1 MNAIVTKYLATV
13 EQHIDATHSLSDV
26 VKKFAPTYNAMT
38 QEQQLD
44 VRDALVK
51 LIARKKKVEYK
62 IGEKGAVKGRLT
74 FERGSAPMSM
84 LNYYLPAKRIVE
96 KSSTTSNQVDTRAK
110 RADSII
116 RDESTKRDVD
126 KLVADIYAAW
136 ARKQAKKA
144 AK

>member
-1 MNAIVTKYLATV
+1 MLAIVQTYLTIV
-13 EQHIDATHSLSDV
+13 EQHIDATHNLSDV

-44 VRDALVK
+44 VRDELVK

-84 LNYYLPAKRIVE
+84 LNYYLPAKRVVE
-96 KSSTTSNQVDTRAK
+96 TSSTKSKQVDKIASTAK
-110 RADSII
+110 RLK
-116 RDESTKRDVD
+116 ESMTKTELKR
-126 KLVADIYAAW
+126 LIALLSA
-136 ARKQAKKA
+136 
-144 AK
+144 

>member
-1 MNAIVTKYLATV
+1 MNAIVTKYLVTV

-96 KSSTTSNQVDTRAK
+96 KSSTTSNQVDKVANAAK
-110 RADSII
+110 RIKKEYTAAE
-116 RDESTKRDVD
+116 RKRLI
-126 KLVADIYAAW
+126 KLLSE
-136 ARKQAKKA
+136 
-144 AK
+144 

>member
-1 MNAIVTKYLATV
+1 MNAIVTKYLVTV

-62 IGEKGAVKGRLT
+62 LVEKGSAKGRLT
-74 FERGSAPMSM
+74 FERTTAALSM